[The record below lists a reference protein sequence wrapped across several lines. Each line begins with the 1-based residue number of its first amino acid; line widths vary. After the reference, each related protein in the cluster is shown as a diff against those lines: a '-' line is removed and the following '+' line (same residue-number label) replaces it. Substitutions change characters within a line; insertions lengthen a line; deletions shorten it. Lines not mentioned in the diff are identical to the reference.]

1 MSNVI
6 TGLAG
11 LKAFQQAEKEKA
23 AARERPKADWFSW
36 PKNVDTVKV
45 RFLNDW
51 SEDAEA
57 FKTNGSP
64 LLAVEHQAPG
74 NDGFKRRALCTAE
87 EGSCYACERH
97 ALDYKEG
104 WKQRTNFYI
113 NALVQFPGEA
123 EPKVLVMSR
132 NANSTFVT
140 DLIQELEDEGDIS
153 GANYRVKVSGE
164 KTTTKWSLKRL
175 AEDPLDVTSAE
186 AFDLNE
192 TALREIPYEKQADYF
207 GAVYQ
212 GATSTGGSD
221 VPAQSGNAASPEE
234 AAW

>member
-36 PKNVDTVKV
+36 PKKVDTVKV

-51 SEDAEA
+51 AEDSEA
-57 FKTNGSP
+57 FAKNGSP

-74 NDGFKRRALCTAE
+74 PDGFKRRALCTVE
-87 EGSCYACERH
+87 DGSCYACERH
-97 ALDYKEG
+97 SANYQEG

-113 NALVQFPGEA
+113 NALVQFPDGTE
-123 EPKVLVMSR
+123 KVLVMSR

-153 GANYRVKVSGE
+153 TANYRVKVTGE

-175 AEDPLDVTSAE
+175 TDEPLDVSAAE

-192 TALREIPYEKQADYF
+192 TALREIPYEKQADYY

-212 GATSTGGSD
+212 GSGEA
-221 VPAQSGNAASPEE
+221 PASAPSASGPADAE
-234 AAW
+234 W

>member
-36 PKNVDTVKV
+36 PKGVDTVTV

-51 SEDAEA
+51 AEDSEA
-57 FKTNGSP
+57 FTKNGSP

-74 NDGFKRRALCTAE
+74 PEGYKRRALCTADDD
-87 EGSCYACERH
+87 SCYACERH
-97 ALDYKEG
+97 KANYQEG
-104 WKQRTNFYI
+104 WKPRTNFYI
-113 NALVQFPGEA
+113 NALVQFPDGTE
-123 EPKVLVMSR
+123 KVLVMSR

-153 GANYRVKVSGE
+153 GANYRVKVTGE
-164 KTTTKWSLKRL
+164 KTTTKWGLKRL
-175 AEDPLDVTSAE
+175 TSEPLDVSNAE

-192 TALREIPYEKQADYF
+192 TALRDVPYDKQPDYY

-212 GATSTGGSD
+212 GTADAPASTPSTSSA
-221 VPAQSGNAASPEE
+221 PADAE
-234 AAW
+234 W

>member
-11 LKAFQQAEKEKA
+11 LKAYQQQEKEKA

-36 PKNVDTVKV
+36 PKGVDTVVV

-51 SEDAEA
+51 AEDSEA
-57 FKTNGSP
+57 FAKNGSP

-74 NDGFKRRALCTAE
+74 NDGFKRRALCTADD
-87 EGSCYACERH
+87 GACYACERH

-104 WKQRTNFYI
+104 WKQRTNLYI
-113 NALVQFPGEA
+113 NALVRFPDGKEQ
-123 EPKVLVMSR
+123 VLVMSR

-140 DLIQELEDEGDIS
+140 DLIQELEDEKDIS

-175 AEDPLDVTSAE
+175 AEEPLDVSTVE

-192 TALREIPYEKQADYF
+192 TALRDVPYEKQADYY

-212 GATSTGGSD
+212 GGASTGGSD
-221 VPAQSGNAASPEE
+221 VPAQAGSASPEE